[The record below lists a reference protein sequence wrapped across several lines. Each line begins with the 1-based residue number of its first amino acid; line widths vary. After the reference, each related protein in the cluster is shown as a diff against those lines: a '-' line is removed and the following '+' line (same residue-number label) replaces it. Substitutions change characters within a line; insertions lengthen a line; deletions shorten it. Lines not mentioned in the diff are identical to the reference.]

1 MCLILFAYRCHPC
14 YELLLAANRDEFYT
28 RSTRPMD
35 FWDEGPDLLAGR
47 DLQAGGTW
55 LGVTRQG
62 RFAAITNYRDPTRVK
77 LDAPSR
83 GRLVSDYLLS
93 HETAWNYLNRLMP
106 VATAYNGFSLLLR
119 DNEGLF
125 YYSNH
130 SGIPQILEPGLYGL
144 SNHLLNT
151 PWPKVRQGLE
161 KLAALLQTPSE
172 PCAAMLLSL
181 LEDRTQAEDCELPQ
195 TGVTLE
201 WERLL
206 SAMFIVSPGYGTR
219 SSTALGLT
227 NGGELWLAEKTWPE
241 GSSREFRLYWPTVGN
256 SIRRSLELAP

>member
-1 MCLILFAYRCHPC
+1 MCLILFAYRCHPR

-28 RSTRPMD
+28 RSTCPMD
-35 FWDEGPDLLAGR
+35 FWDDAPDLLAGR

-55 LGVTRQG
+55 LGVSRRE

-77 LDAPSR
+77 PDAPSR

-93 HETAWNYLNRLMP
+93 YETAWNYLDRLMP

-130 SGIPQILEPGLYGL
+130 SGAPQILEPGLYGL

-151 PWPKVRQGLE
+151 PWPKVCRGLE
-161 KLAALLQTPSE
+161 KLAALLQAQSE

-181 LEDRTQAEDCELPQ
+181 LEDRTQAEDCKLPQ

-201 WERLL
+201 WERVL
-206 SAMFIVSPGYGTR
+206 SAMFIVSPDYGTR

-227 NGGELWLAEKTWPE
+227 NRGELWLAEKTWPE
-241 GSSREFRLYWPTVGN
+241 GSNREFRLCWPTVG
-256 SIRRSLELAP
+256 IR